1 MTTNP
6 RPRAKRTP
14 SVKSKAEAPDID
26 TPVLVIGAGFAGIC
40 AAIQLQERGI
50 DFVVVERESEV
61 GGTWWVNSYPGCAVD
76 VPSMLYS
83 YSFEQNPDWTRVFC
97 RRDELHAYANTVV
110 DRHALRPHI
119 RLGTDIVKG
128 AFDQAAHRW
137 GFTAADGTTISAQF
151 VIAGLGPLNRPLIPN
166 IPGRDTFAGDQWHSM
181 RWDHDVDL
189 AGKRVISIGT
199 GASAVQFVPPVAE
212 VAGHLTVVQRSA
224 PWLMPKLDH
233 SIGPVERFLFRQV
246 PGLQRGIR
254 ELMFWGSEL
263 FHKAQMHP
271 QTLRVAE
278 AICLAQLRF
287 QVRDGE
293 LRRKLTPDYT
303 FGCKR
308 PMVSS
313 NFYPAL
319 TRPNVDLETRRI
331 IEIVPTGV
339 VLEDGTRLDADVII
353 WGTGFKVQDAYDD
366 LDFAGRGGVSIPDL
380 FRSAGGMEAY
390 YGTTIHSVPNL
401 FLVLGPNSGLGH
413 TSAILSIEAMV
424 GANVRLVADALARG
438 ISRVEAPERAQRE
451 WTKHA
456 HDYLAS
462 GVWTTGGCTSYFID
476 DDGVNRAAYPGS
488 ARDQQRRM
496 AALTLEDY
504 DCA

>member
-1 MTTNP
+1 MPTTP
-6 RPRAKRTP
+6 ALPDP
-14 SVKSKAEAPDID
+14 PHPDAPDLE
-26 TPVLVIGAGFAGIC
+26 TEVLVIGAGFAGIC

-50 DFVVVERESEV
+50 DFVVVEREHEV
-61 GGTWWVNSYPGCAVD
+61 GGTWWVNTYPGCAVD

-97 RRDELHAYANTVV
+97 RRDELHAYAKGVV
-110 DRHALRPHI
+110 ERYGLQPSI

-128 AFDQAAHRW
+128 AFEEGADRW
-137 GFTAADGTTISAQF
+137 TFTASDGMTISARF
-151 VIAGLGPLNRPLIPN
+151 VVAGLGPLNRPMIPS
-166 IPGRDTFAGDQWHSM
+166 IPGRDAFAGEQWHSM
-181 RWDHDVDL
+181 RWNHEVDL
-189 AGKRVISIGT
+189 AGKRVVCVGT

-224 PWLMPKLDH
+224 PWLMPKFDR
-233 SIGPVERFLFRQV
+233 SIGPLERFLFRNV

-263 FHKAQMHP
+263 FHRAQMHP
-271 QTLRVAE
+271 QTLWAAE
-278 AICLAQLRF
+278 AVCLAQLRF
-287 QVRDGE
+287 QVRDPE

-319 TRPNVDLETRRI
+319 TLPNVDLETRRI
-331 IEIVPTGV
+331 IEIVPDGV
-339 VLEDGTRLDADVII
+339 VLEGGDRIDADVII

-380 FRSAGGMEAY
+380 FRAAGGMEAY
-390 YGTTIHSVPNL
+390 YGTTIHGIPNL
-401 FLVLGPNSGLGH
+401 FFVLGPNSGLGH

-424 GANVRLVADALARG
+424 GSNIRLISDALARG
-438 ISRVEAPERAQRE
+438 ITRVEAPEQGQRA
-451 WTKHA
+451 WTEHA
-456 HDYLAS
+456 HDYLS
-462 GVWTTGGCTSYFID
+462 RGVWTTGGCTSYFID
-476 DDGVNRAAYPGS
+476 ADGVNRAAYPGS

-496 AALTLEDY
+496 ASLTLDDY
-504 DCA
+504 VCA